1 MPDLTVRIREDGSVS
16 VAKIPL
22 SWIPGMDQV
31 SLDPDIVAR
40 FTDANV
46 QHIHLDY
53 HDAGMAVLANGM
65 LILDFRYDDYDELRT
80 LLTALTLF
88 MGDEGQ
94 TLSNLAKTLLPVLEF
109 IGAEVTFEFPVPSH
123 RSVIPKADG
132 DSLEI
137 LDSSDIAD
145 GDARA
150 QVRGIETISLSTTA
164 LGKVTSD
171 SFIFKVLR
179 AALPPDIEVELPPTT
194 VAGIREK
201 GITEITVKNRR
212 YGLAI
217 ELNGQSTAAADL
229 QPGQSAGIR
238 GAAGSLAAIG
248 AFCVGATVRSGAPHG
263 ARCPANPQCRHQA
276 PLSRTDP
283 SRRLAMRPDCPSQN
297 HPADGYPGASTGPRS
312 DCAAAVPGA
321 SDRVGRHATAQ
332 LRKAATDSAG
342 RQAEAARH
350 RTGRGRLVDS
360 VADPVARRGRGH
372 LRDRCHR
379 LLAEK

>member
-65 LILDFRYDDYDELRT
+65 LILDFRYDDHDELRT

-94 TLSNLAKTLLPVLEF
+94 TLSNLAKTLLPALEF
-109 IGAEVTFEFPVPSH
+109 MGAEVTFEFPVPAH
-123 RSVIPKADG
+123 RSAIPKADG

-145 GDARA
+145 GDAHA

-201 GITEITVKNRR
+201 DITEITVKNRR

-217 ELNGQSTAAADL
+217 ELNGQPTPLLVCNLDNLLAFAEHRDRWQQLAPSVSEQRFDL
-229 QPGQSAGIR
+229 VRRMVQDVLQTHNVDIR
-238 GAAGSLAAIG
+238 LHFPVPI
-248 AFCVGATVRSGAPHG
+248 
-263 ARCPANPQCRHQA
+263 
-276 PLSRTDP
+276 
-283 SRRLAMRPDCPSQN
+283 RPD
-297 HPADGYPGASTGPRS
+297 
-312 DCAAAVPGA
+312 
-321 SDRVGRHATAQ
+321 
-332 LRKAATDSAG
+332 DS
-342 RQAEAARH
+342 R
-350 RTGRGRLVDS
+350 
-360 VADPVARRGRGH
+360 
-372 LRDRCHR
+372 
-379 LLAEK
+379 